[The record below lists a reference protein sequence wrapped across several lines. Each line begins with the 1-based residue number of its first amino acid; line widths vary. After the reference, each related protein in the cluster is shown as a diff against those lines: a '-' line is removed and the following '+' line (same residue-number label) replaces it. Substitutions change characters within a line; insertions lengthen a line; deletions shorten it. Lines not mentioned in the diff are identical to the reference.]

1 MMSDNTYNNF
11 LISLLENNPKEI
23 NSDEQSQLKFNLYL
37 TLLSLNND
45 NYPET
50 YDENNS
56 NIIDDFLRKTNNLKI
71 KIQLKRKD
79 EEINKLLDNL
89 IIIYKS
95 NQKLINKYN
104 EDNLDILEIL
114 KQKKIQELTNLIDKL
129 TQKKYRYHTFYQE
142 NKSLRKDIIN
152 NIFNYNKIIQDNIL
166 YIKNPDQEISIKLS
180 DFYLLFDYLLDIN
193 LYNNIFA
200 NPNENNFH
208 KDMINNL
215 ITQIEKN
222 TSLKDNP
229 TSLIPL
235 ILTYLSSQNTKN
247 NLDIDTSSF
256 NIENIKITDLYSFAS
271 YNDPKKNNTAKWEKV
286 NIPNE
291 YLLEKLT
298 MIIKKGMYYK
308 TEDKYVFENIC
319 CNKTSDFKVS
329 IANDKIIPFLKESI
343 ILKQ

>member
-1 MMSDNTYNNF
+1 MTLDNTYNDF
-11 LISLLENNPKEI
+11 LISILDNNPKEI
-23 NSDEQSQLKFNLYL
+23 NLDEQSQLKFNLYL

-45 NYPET
+45 NYQET
-50 YDENNS
+50 YYENNS

-79 EEINKLLDNL
+79 NEINKLLDNL
-89 IIIYKS
+89 ITIYQD
-95 NQKLINKYN
+95 NQKIINKYN
-104 EDNLDILEIL
+104 ENNLNILEIL
-114 KQKKIQELTNLIDKL
+114 KQKKVQELTNLIDKL
-129 TQKKYRYHTFYQE
+129 TQKKYQYHTFYLQ
-142 NKSLRKDIIN
+142 NQSLRKDIIN
-152 NIFNYNKIIQDNIL
+152 NIFNYNKTIQDNKL
-166 YIKNPDQEISIKLS
+166 YIHNPDKEISINLS

-200 NPNENNFH
+200 NTNENNFH

-215 ITQIEKN
+215 ITLIEKN
-222 TSLKDNP
+222 TSFKDNP

-235 ILTYLSSQNTKN
+235 ILTYLSSQNTN
-247 NLDIDTSSF
+247 NYLDIDTSSF

-271 YNDPKKNNTAKWEKV
+271 YNNPKKNNTAKWEKV
-286 NIPNE
+286 SIPNE
-291 YLLEKLT
+291 YLFEKLT

-329 IANDKIIPFLKESI
+329 IPNDKIISFLKESI
-343 ILKQ
+343 LLK